1 MNVVLF
7 CHSLRSDWN
16 HGNAHFL
23 RGVVSELLRRG
34 HAVRVYEPA
43 DGWSAQNLAAQ
54 AGDVALT
61 SYRAHYPGLSS
72 ELYALETLDVD
83 RALDSAELVIVHEWS
98 PPELVRRL
106 GAHRKAHAGYRLLFH
121 DTHHRLLTAPDEIR
135 AFDLSGYDGV
145 LAFGEVL
152 RARYA
157 ELGWG
162 RRAFTWH
169 EAADTHIFY
178 PRPRSERSGALIW
191 VGNFGDEER
200 RRELSEFLL
209 EPVRELRLSARV
221 YGVRYPQDARAALA
235 RAGIDYAGWLANF
248 DVPRVFAEFDMT
260 VHVPRRPYAA
270 ALYGIPTIRPFEALA
285 CGIPLVSAPWED
297 SEQLFVAGEDYLLV
311 HSGEE
316 MTRRLRTLASDPE
329 LRAALAEHGLA
340 TIRARHTCAHRVSEL
355 FSIIERLDGV
365 NPAARRSSTSTTS
378 VESSP

>member
-169 EAADTHIFY
+169 EAADTHVFY

-270 ALYGIPTIRPFEALA
+270 ALHGIPTIRPFEALA
-285 CGIPLVSAPWED
+285 CGIPLVSAPWQD

-316 MTRRLRTLASDPE
+316 MTRRLRTLARDPE

-355 FSIIERLDGV
+355 LSIIERLDGV
-365 NPAARRSSTSTTS
+365 SPAARRSSTSTTS